1 MHRLITEPALAG
13 PDVLPQP
20 ESTMPLPVTRGVPTL
35 FIRREAYE
43 RAGLTRASLDA
54 RLGLTDAEF
63 QVDGDLVALGP
74 IYDVDA
80 LGTLVDELERA
91 GLAYYED
98 FFELSGSW
106 PEWLVIV
113 VRAAGGRSATGAS

>member
-1 MHRLITEPALAG
+1 
-13 PDVLPQP
+13 
-20 ESTMPLPVTRGVPTL
+20 MPLPVSQGVPTL

-43 RAGLTRASLDA
+43 RTGLTRTTLDE

-80 LGTLVDELERA
+80 LGTLVDDLEGA
-91 GLAYYED
+91 GLTYYDD

-106 PEWLVIV
+106 PEWLEIV
-113 VRAAGGRSATGAS
+113 VRARGGRPATGAS

>member
-1 MHRLITEPALAG
+1 
-13 PDVLPQP
+13 
-20 ESTMPLPVTRGVPTL
+20 MPLSVTHGVPTL

-43 RAGLTRASLDA
+43 RSGISRAALDE

-80 LGTLVDELERA
+80 LGTLVDDLERA

-106 PEWLVIV
+106 PEWLELV
-113 VRAAGGRSATGAS
+113 VRAGGARRAKGDS

>member
-1 MHRLITEPALAG
+1 
-13 PDVLPQP
+13 
-20 ESTMPLPVTRGVPTL
+20 MPLPVAHGVPTL
-35 FIRREAYE
+35 FIRRPAYE
-43 RAGLTRASLDA
+43 RAGLTRATLDE

-80 LGTLVDELERA
+80 LGTLVDDLERE
-91 GLAYYED
+91 GLTYYED

-106 PEWLVIV
+106 PEWLEIV
-113 VRAAGGRSATGAS
+113 VRAGSRKPARGAS

>member
-1 MHRLITEPALAG
+1 
-13 PDVLPQP
+13 
-20 ESTMPLPVTRGVPTL
+20 MPLPVAHGVPTL
-35 FIRREAYE
+35 FIRRPAYE
-43 RAGLTRASLDA
+43 QAGLTRTSLDE

-80 LGTLVDELERA
+80 LGGLVDELERI
-91 GLAYYED
+91 GLIYYED

-106 PEWLVIV
+106 PEWLDVV
-113 VRAAGGRSATGAS
+113 VRASGRRPSTGAS